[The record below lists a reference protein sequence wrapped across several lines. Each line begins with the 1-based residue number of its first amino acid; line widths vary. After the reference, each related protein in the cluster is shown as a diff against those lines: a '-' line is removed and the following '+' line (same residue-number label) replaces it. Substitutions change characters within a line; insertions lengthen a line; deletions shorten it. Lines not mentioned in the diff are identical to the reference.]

1 MKTSIPHSKVCLTNV
16 FTFSR
21 FSAKM
26 SQSKKD
32 DLKEFDRR
40 QLLKK
45 QNSAPNIRRG
55 QQGIQHELV
64 APLSV
69 YRQSEE
75 SRIIPPLS
83 VVDAQAK
90 RVVTR
95 KRDRSTSSL
104 RNSKNTPSIA
114 PLSVYKPAESD
125 SKRPIAPMSV
135 YKVSEEGSR
144 APVAPLSVYKP
155 AEESKQAI
163 APLSVYKHTEG
174 DTSPKVV
181 APLSVY
187 KPAEE
192 NKSAI
197 APLSVYKPTEEPA
210 TTKMVA
216 PLSVYRPPTEEPKS
230 HVAPLGVYK
239 QGDVSKSVAPLSVYV
254 PFRFCD
260 IY

>member
-187 KPAEE
+187 KP
-192 NKSAI
+192 
-197 APLSVYKPTEEPA
+197 TEEPA